1 MEKDFES
8 FYNKCINE
16 NELNEIWEHTK
27 QERRKKKNISI
38 PLILIV
44 DIILILWFTKLFG
57 QFNHTF
63 GIFPYLFIIAPIL
76 IIDAFILIII
86 TIIFSKNN
94 NIYNN
99 MFKEKV
105 INKIF
110 QEFLTDV
117 DYIPVKQMP

>member
-76 IIDAFILIII
+76 IIDAFIFLRITPPIII
-86 TIIFSKNN
+86 SFNTNVVFETYVPFAICAEVEPLMS
-94 NIYNN
+94 
-99 MFKEKV
+99 
-105 INKIF
+105 
-110 QEFLTDV
+110 LASR
-117 DYIPVKQMP
+117 